1 MKFKFITLLL
11 LLVSNHFSSFSQI
24 NWQSTHGPE
33 GGRFGN
39 IYDDGQFAYVSD
51 TYHLYRTENG
61 QTWEK
66 MPEGNIWPVATS
78 PTKIAAGKDYG
89 FNTDYVYDPKFVV
102 SYDHGATWIQGNMPP
117 LSHGNFYVIAM
128 TSDGVYVPD
137 GYTGN
142 IYKTQDDGL
151 TWDSIPAPGMYCY
164 DIWAFDNRLYA
175 EWYNKIWRLSS
186 NGADWEVVSPD
197 FGDNDYHMS
206 MFASDSLLFF
216 ATEENLW
223 CSSNFGLNWYQTPIQ
238 QHNAKNK
245 FCKISNRVYKSAGS
259 TGIMYTDDFGHNWIE
274 VPISNDF
281 GTMDLASVG
290 AQLLCG
296 TYNKG
301 VLRYEASSQ
310 RLVEANEGTESAPV
324 YFLDSGNGQLWAACG
339 NGVFAY
345 DLTQETWIDKAKLP
359 LSNYEYTNVKVSPA
373 GKIVANERYAT
384 RFYLSVDNGVTW
396 DTIKPFHPS
405 GAPYSVNNLY
415 WIGEN
420 IMAESSFTG
429 EIWSTDLGQTW
440 QHWVLYSNPVYFG
453 GRYFGFDWQGHL
465 LSSVDFGQ
473 SWQQEN
479 GPDVNYIKGLY
490 ATDERL
496 FVLSYA
502 DNGGTQLHSSSD
514 LTTWTY
520 SSEGLPRMDL
530 IDIVAYDNYK
540 GGIWH
545 KGDRYYLHHN
555 SIGLFTSL
563 DTCKTWLPVE
573 RFMYDILHCID
584 TTFYHGGF
592 MEGVFKT
599 GLPQNY
605 GSISSGNVFKD
616 DNNNGIWDSSESALP
631 NVSVGVI
638 EPGAWYPYW
647 FVNTQSDG
655 HYSIGSSAGSL
666 DTLRVRVPSIYV
678 ENINP
683 PYHVVTNSG
692 NGRDFGVYFK
702 QDITDVSIYGYLAG
716 RPRPG
721 YLINAFIPYRNDGT
735 IPASGTIAIK
745 LDPRYHFTSADPSP
759 TAMVGSDSLIWNF
772 DSLPVWHHEWI
783 QIHGVLDST
792 AALGSVFSMSGH
804 FEPGS
809 PDFMPGNNHF
819 MIADSVVGSFDPNEK
834 RVEPTRGLTA
844 ADIAAGKELVYT
856 VYFQNTGNFQA
867 DRVRITDK
875 LDTALNVSTLRLV
888 GSSHAISSFRLLPG
902 NLLEVVFDP
911 IALPDSNSNEPASHG
926 FVSFAI
932 QRNKAFNMYDEI
944 QNRASIYFDYNEPV
958 ITNTVVTKLATPLV
972 STFEPHSKDTPKTG
986 LFISP
991 NPASKAFVIDT
1002 RGRLS
1007 GPGVIAINDAQG
1019 KICLTR
1025 QIEDLSSP
1033 VNLTTDGLSD
1043 GTYLIRASGKQGVLS
1058 GKVVVVR

>member
-11 LLVSNHFSSFSQI
+11 LLVSTHFSSFSQI

-33 GGRFGN
+33 GGGFGD

-51 TYHLYRTENG
+51 AYHLYRTENG

-66 MPEGNIWPVATS
+66 MPEGNIWPLVTS
-78 PTKIAAGKDYG
+78 PTKLAAGKGYG
-89 FNTDYVYDPKFVV
+89 RNTGSDDPKFVV
-102 SYDHGATWIQGNMPP
+102 SYDHGATWIEGNMPP
-117 LSHGNFYVIAM
+117 ITNAYFTKIALC
-128 TSDGVYVPD
+128 TQGVFVLD
-137 GYTGN
+137 NQTDK
-142 IYKTQDDGL
+142 IYGTQDDGL
-151 TWDSIPAPGMYCY
+151 TWDSIPYPGGYCH
-164 DIWAFDNRLYA
+164 DIWGFDDGLYA
-175 EWYNKIWRLSS
+175 RWDSKIWRLSL
-186 NGADWEVVSPD
+186 NGTDWEVVSPNL
-197 FGDNDYHMS
+197 GDDYITS
-206 MFASDSLLFF
+206 IFASDSLLFVS
-216 ATEENLW
+216 TQSELW
-223 CSSNFGLNWYQTPIQ
+223 CSSNYGVSWSSTPGSASSFSRIGD
-238 QHNAKNK
+238 
-245 FCKISNRVYKSAGS
+245 RVYTLKAQ
-259 TGIMYTDDFGHNWIE
+259 TNLMYTDDFGHNWHTI
-274 VPISNDF
+274 PIQNYSILS
-281 GTMDLASVG
+281 LASAG
-290 AQLLCG
+290 GQLLCG

-301 VLRYEASSQ
+301 VLRYDALSQ
-310 RLVEANEGTESAPV
+310 QLVTANSGTQSGTV
-324 YFLDSGNGQLWAACG
+324 YFMDSGGGQLWAACG

-345 DLTQETWIDKAKLP
+345 DLTQETWVDKAKLP

-373 GKIVANERYAT
+373 GKIVANESYAS
-384 RFYLSVDNGVTW
+384 RFYLSVDNGATW
-396 DTIKPFHPS
+396 DTIEPLHPF
-405 GAPYSVNNLY
+405 GGWSVSIENVC

-420 IMAESSFTG
+420 IIVESWSGG

-440 QHWVLYSNPVYFG
+440 QNWNLYRNTVYFRG
-453 GRYFGFDWQGHL
+453 KYFGFDWQDHL

-473 SWQQEN
+473 TWQQEN
-479 GPDVNYIKGLY
+479 NPDVAHIRWLY

-496 FVLSYA
+496 FVMSYA
-502 DNGGTQLHSSSD
+502 DDGSTQLHSSSD

-520 SSEGLPRMDL
+520 SSEGLPQR
-530 IDIVAYDNYK
+530 YSTDNVFNKNYQ

-545 KGDRYYLHHN
+545 KGGRYYLHDN
-555 SIGLFTSL
+555 AIGLFTSL

-573 RFMYDILHCID
+573 PITDDVLYFLD
-584 TTFYHGGF
+584 TTVYRGGF
-592 MEGVFKT
+592 IEGIFKT

-605 GSISSGNVFKD
+605 GSISSGYVFKD

-631 NVSVGVI
+631 NLPVGVI

-647 FVNTQSDG
+647 LVNTQSDG
-655 HYSIGSSAGSL
+655 HYSIGSSAGSM

-683 PYHVVTNSG
+683 PYHIVTNSG
-692 NGRDFGVYFK
+692 TGRDFGVYFK

-721 YLINAFIPYRNDGT
+721 YFINAYIPYRNDGT
-735 IPASGTIAIK
+735 IPASGTIAVK

-759 TAMVGSDSLIWNF
+759 TSMVGSDSLIWNF

-783 QIHGVLDST
+783 QIHGVLDTS

-804 FEPGS
+804 FEPGL

-819 MIADSVVGSFDPNEK
+819 MIADSVVGSYDPNEK
-834 RVEPTRGLTA
+834 RVEPARGLTA

-888 GSSHAISSFRLLPG
+888 ASSHYISSFRLLPG

-958 ITNTVVTKLATPLV
+958 ITNTVVTKLVTPVV
-972 STFEPHSKDTPKTG
+972 STFEPHSKDTPKAG

-991 NPASKAFVIDT
+991 NPASKTFVVDT

-1043 GTYLIRASGKQGVLS
+1043 GTYLIRTSGKQGILS